1 MGFSTLKTVAATAQL
16 QALSMEQAKNQLG
29 ILPADDTFDAEVQN
43 CVLAVQSYVENYAQ
57 TERIVFG
64 EKSFEYITETHLT
77 RIKLPK
83 SRVNEVMSVQYRLK
97 HSDAWTDLDFTTQ
110 IGDELAYISFDA
122 DDTILR
128 QVRIE
133 FKAGYKT
140 AEEVPLHY
148 KQGLLLILSDFWNLK
163 DDSQEK
169 QLYTIPHNAMR
180 LFSQSWSLTA

>member
-1 MGFSTLKTVAATAQL
+1 MGFSTLKTVAATAQIQVL
-16 QALSMEQAKNQLG
+16 TLEQAKNQLG
-29 ILPADDTFDAEVQN
+29 ILIADDTFDAEVQN
-43 CVLAVQSYVENYAQ
+43 CVLAVQSYVENYSQ

-83 SRVNEVMSVQYRLK
+83 SRVSGVTSVQYRLK

-122 DDTILR
+122 DETILR
-128 QVRIE
+128 QVKIE

>member
-1 MGFSTLKTVAATAQL
+1 MGFSTLKTVVATAQF
-16 QALSMEQAKNQLG
+16 QALTLEQAKNQLG
-29 ILPADDTFDAEVQN
+29 ILIADDTFDAEVQN

-64 EKSFEYITETHLT
+64 EKTFEYITETHLT

-83 SRVNEVMSVQYRLK
+83 SRVSEVMSVQYRLK
-97 HSDAWTDLDFTTQ
+97 HSDAWIDLDFTTQ

-128 QVRIE
+128 QVKIE

-140 AEEVPLHY
+140 AEDVPLHY

>member
-16 QALSMEQAKNQLG
+16 QALTLEQAKNQLG
-29 ILPADDTFDAEVQN
+29 ILLADDTFDAEVQN

-64 EKSFEYITETHLT
+64 EKTFEYIIETHLT

-83 SRVNEVMSVQYRLK
+83 SRVSEVLSVQYRLK
-97 HSDAWTDLDFTTQ
+97 HSDDWTDVNFTTQ

-122 DDTILR
+122 DKTILR
-128 QVRIE
+128 QVKIE

>member
-1 MGFSTLKTVAATAQL
+1 MGFSTLKTVSATAQL
-16 QALSMEQAKNQLG
+16 QALTLEQAKNQLG
-29 ILPADDTFDAEVQN
+29 ILLADDTFDAEVQN

-64 EKSFEYITETHLT
+64 EKTFEYVTETHLT

-83 SRVNEVMSVQYRLK
+83 SRVSDVASVQYRLK
-97 HSDAWTDLDFTTQ
+97 HSDAWTDVDFTTQ
-110 IGDELAYISFDA
+110 IGDELAYVSFDA

-128 QVRIE
+128 QVKIE

-148 KQGLLLILSDFWNLK
+148 RQGLLLILSDFWNLK

-169 QLYTIPHNAMR
+169 QLYAIPHNAMR
-180 LFSQSWSLTA
+180 LFSQSWSLTV